1 MDGAGTVLLPGVVVL
16 FQSPDISVF
25 ESFFKVDITHGLR
38 CSVIDC
44 FLSDLLMDLLYSPWS
59 CVRMSV
65 TPSISSGTEQ
75 WCHLLHLY
83 SWKTWVHRRRSS
95 VGYPSNK
102 AVSHI
107 LRQLLILLQF
117 FEEDAARR
125 EKGWNQTFLYCCTP
139 PHQRLILRPT
149 QSHKLSIIY
158 ICLLHFL
165 SDMQ

>member
-1 MDGAGTVLLPGVVVL
+1 M
-16 FQSPDISVF
+16 
-25 ESFFKVDITHGLR
+25 
-38 CSVIDC
+38 IDC

-65 TPSISSGTEQ
+65 TPIISQALNSDAI
-75 WCHLLHLY
+75 WYHLY
-83 SWKTWVHRRRSS
+83 PWKTWDRRRRRS

-125 EKGWNQTFLYCCTP
+125 EKG
-139 PHQRLILRPT
+139 
-149 QSHKLSIIY
+149 
-158 ICLLHFL
+158 
-165 SDMQ
+165 